1 MNTLSK
7 EVMKRETRMIIVRLR
22 QIIPIITLKGVRRL
36 SNLSTI
42 ESDSIKLF
50 ILLSLLSIFL
60 NQMIIYFSFSFNLNS
75 SAFSF

>member
-1 MNTLSK
+1 MCTLSK

-22 QIIPIITLKGVRRL
+22 QIMPIITLKGVKRL

-42 ESDSIKLF
+42 ESDSIKLL

-60 NQMIIYFSFSFNLNS
+60 NQEDTYFSFSFNLNN